1 MRNNK
6 FFQDIDLDEA
16 IDNGLKRAEE
26 YCTETYIT
34 NRISQCNGDQKQRVL
49 CYRMAYS
56 RLMNML
62 QKQYVRGD
70 SLDSIQPYYLQTR
83 ECLRLLEEAIHVC
96 GMENAKMDIINPI
109 NVGFLLALGHAL
121 GESRNEIG
129 RNTRAMS
136 AGYDLFIDR
145 LLSVYEPER
154 PLADGLSH
162 KAVYKN
168 LYAVFDAPAEERPG
182 MIARYLD
189 EWEKLLLKNK
199 LPGHLYPVPERLQK
213 EWEGFWCY
221 PAAAVVAALN
231 IDDSTFIDHEFYPT
245 DLMRACAQ
253 YRGEPVIL
261 PPLPEPELPEP
272 PKRSPR
278 RKPAPERLASFQPM
292 FDSLVTALPK
302 SLQACLWNALVDW
315 LNEEGEEACLEAV
328 DLPGIVVEAQWD
340 MELRE
345 NYRRLAL
352 LQVDWKDDESAL
364 SFCADLARTLGIKE
378 AFEPDPLSLTRPE
391 RVWEVLNTF
400 HQWLAP
406 HDYCLISPFTGEDA
420 YYALPLKT
428 RTAKKHIAVLEQ
440 AGLKVN
446 TFAGGHAVQPG

>member
-1 MRNNK
+1 MRQNR
-6 FFQDIDLDEA
+6 FFTELDTSYYIKWLEET
-16 IDNGLKRAEE
+16 AEE
-26 YCTETYIT
+26 ECSESHIIKEITECDG
-34 NRISQCNGDQKQRVL
+34 RQELRVFN
-49 CYRMAYS
+49 YRMSCSHSMDLLRSLY
-56 RLMNML
+56 L
-62 QKQYVRGD
+62 RGD
-70 SLDSIQPYYLQTR
+70 SIESLRPVYLQTR
-83 ECLRLLEEAIHVC
+83 ERLRLLEDSIHAC

-109 NVGFLLALGHAL
+109 KVGFLLTLAHTL

-145 LLSVYEPER
+145 LLSVYDPER
-154 PLADGLSH
+154 PLADDISE
-162 KAVYKN
+162 KTVYKS
-168 LYAVFDAPAEERPG
+168 LYAVFDAPVEERPG

-189 EWEKLLLKNK
+189 QWEKLLFKGKIL
-199 LPGHLYPVPERLQK
+199 GELYPVPENLTQY
-213 EWEGFWCY
+213 WTGFWCY

-231 IDDSTFIDHEFYPT
+231 IDDSTFINHEFYPT

-261 PPLPEPELPEP
+261 PPLPEPALPVP
-272 PKRSPR
+272 PQRSPR
-278 RKPAPERLASFQPM
+278 RKPAPELLAPFRPV

-315 LNEEGEEACLEAV
+315 LNEEWEEECLKAV
-328 DLPGIVVEAQWD
+328 NLPGVVAEAQWQ

-364 SFCADLARTLGIKE
+364 TFCADLARTLGIKE
-378 AFEPDPLSLTRPE
+378 TFSPDPLSLTRPE
-391 RVWEVLNTF
+391 RVWEVLYTF

-406 HDYCLISPFTGEDA
+406 HGYRLISPFTGEDA

-428 RTAKKHIAVLEQ
+428 RTAKKHITVLEQ

-446 TFAGGHAVQPG
+446 TFADDQVF